1 MLSIRHRGKIIKN
14 INDLINFTTSSA
26 KVERHSTDP
35 DSLVKGAPEQ
45 NNCLHFSVDEKF
57 FVGEW
62 GAEVGCWKVSY
73 TENEYFHILSGKSIL
88 RDTDGNELI
97 LTAGDKICIPSG
109 FEGEWEVVEPTQK
122 IYVIYQD

>member
-1 MLSIRHRGKIIKN
+1 MTKK
-14 INDLINFTTSSA
+14 INDLINFATSSA
-26 KVERHSTDP
+26 KVERYPTDP
-35 DSLVKGAPEQ
+35 DRIVKGAPEQ

-73 TENEYFHILSGKSIL
+73 KENEYFHILSGKSIL

-97 LTAGDKICIPSG
+97 LTAGDKICIPAG

-122 IYVIYQD
+122 IYAIYED